1 MFIKTNINWKVD
13 FFLSGIDLGTIPVDI
28 SVDIS
33 KTSFKV
39 SKQPSQGFTT
49 EDRQVLRKRAASPRN
64 VHRLVPKSRL
74 DIRRN
79 LLSSMKHVTLILY
92 QR

>member
-39 SKQPSQGFTT
+39 SKQPST
-49 EDRQVLRKRAASPRN
+49 R
-64 VHRLVPKSRL
+64 VHN
-74 DIRRN
+74 RR
-79 LLSSMKHVTLILY
+79 SSSVEKEGC
-92 QR
+92 